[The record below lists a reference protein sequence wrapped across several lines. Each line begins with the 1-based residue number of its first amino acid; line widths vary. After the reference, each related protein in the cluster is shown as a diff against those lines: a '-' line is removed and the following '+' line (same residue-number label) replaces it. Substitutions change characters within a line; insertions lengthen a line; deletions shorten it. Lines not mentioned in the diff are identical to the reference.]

1 MHPDLVALLALQK
14 DDGVVAQVKERLR
27 ASDAEVAELD
37 RVRAASQDALA
48 KARAALEAEEVRHR
62 DLTNK
67 VQDHKALQEH
77 HVSALDSVRKAR
89 EASAAMAQ
97 IEMTRKVLAQEE
109 SDLHGIG
116 SRIMD
121 LRQAVGL
128 SELEIAEIE
137 TRQQEERARIAAA
150 RAEIEQEL
158 AAAVEKRTATASG
171 VSKGMLTKY
180 ERLRERG
187 QATPLFA
194 LRGQACGRC
203 NTAIPLQRR
212 NGIAGGK
219 AIEVCE
225 GCGVLL
231 YAMPA

>member
-14 DDGVVAQVKERLR
+14 DDGVVSQVKEKLR

-37 RVRAASQDALA
+37 RVRAAAHDALA
-48 KARAALEAEEVRHR
+48 RARTALEGEESRHR

-77 HVSALDSVRKAR
+77 HVSALDAVRKPR
-89 EASAAMAQ
+89 EATAAMAQ

-109 SDLHGIG
+109 SDLHGLG
-116 SRIMD
+116 SRIID

-137 TRQQEERARIAAA
+137 TRQQEERGRIAAA
-150 RAEIEQEL
+150 RADIQKEL
-158 AAAVEKRTATASG
+158 EAAVATRTATATG
-171 VSKGMLTKY
+171 VSKGMLAKY

>member
-1 MHPDLVALLALQK
+1 LNPDLVSLLALQQ
-14 DDGVVAQVKERLR
+14 DDMAVQQVRARLKEIDEQVA
-27 ASDAEVAELD
+27 ALD
-37 RVRAASQDALA
+37 RAKAGATAALA
-48 KARAALEAEEVRHR
+48 RAKTALEAEETRHR

-77 HVSALDSVRKAR
+77 HVGALDAVRKPR
-89 EASAAMAQ
+89 EATAAMAQ

-109 SDLHGIG
+109 SDLHAMG

-121 LRQAVGL
+121 LRQAAGL
-128 SELEIAEIE
+128 QELEIAEINTKQAEERTAIAE
-137 TRQQEERARIAAA
+137 TRAGV
-150 RAEIEQEL
+150 EQEL
-158 AAAVEKRTATASG
+158 AGAIAKRTATSSG
-171 VSKGMLTKY
+171 VSKGMLSKY
-180 ERLRERG
+180 ERLRDRG
-187 QATPLFA
+187 QSEPLFA

-203 NTAIPLQRR
+203 NTSIPLQRR

-231 YAMPA
+231 YATA

>member
-1 MHPDLVALLALQK
+1 MHPDLVALLSLQK
-14 DDGVVAQVKERLR
+14 DVGVVTHVKEKLR

-37 RVRAASQDALA
+37 RARGAAQDALT
-48 KARAALEAEEVRHR
+48 KARTALESEEVRHR
-62 DLTNK
+62 ELTNK

-77 HVSALDSVRKAR
+77 HVSALDAVRKPR
-89 EASAAMAQ
+89 EATAAMAQ

-109 SDLHGIG
+109 SDLHGLG
-116 SRIMD
+116 GRIID
-121 LRQAVGL
+121 LRQSVGL

-137 TRQQEERARIAAA
+137 TKQREERARIAAA

-158 AAAVEKRTATASG
+158 DAAVAKRTETATG
-171 VSKGMLTKY
+171 VSKGMLSKY

-187 QATPLFA
+187 QATPLYA

>member
-1 MHPDLVALLALQK
+1 MIPDLVALLALQQ
-14 DDGVVAQVKERLR
+14 DDSGVTRLKERLR
-27 ASDAEVAELD
+27 DVDAQLAELD
-37 RVRAASQDALA
+37 RSRAAAVDTLER
-48 KARAALEAEEVRHR
+48 ARVALEAEEVRHR

-67 VQDHKALQEH
+67 VQDHKTLQEH
-77 HVSALDSVRKAR
+77 HVSALDAVRKAR
-89 EASAAMAQ
+89 EATAAMAQ

-109 SDLHGIG
+109 SDLHGLG

-121 LRQAVGL
+121 LRQTVGL
-128 SELEIAEIE
+128 QELEIAELE
-137 TRQQEERARIAAA
+137 QRQGEA
-150 RAEIEQEL
+150 RATIAGERTGIEEEL
-158 AAAVEKRTATASG
+158 TVAVATRTATATG
-171 VSKGMLTKY
+171 VPRGLLSKY

-187 QATPLFA
+187 QSDPLYA

-231 YAMPA
+231 YATA

>member
-1 MHPDLVALLALQK
+1 MNPDLVSLLALQQ
-14 DDGVVAQVKERLR
+14 DDLAVQQVRSRLKEIDEQVA
-27 ASDAEVAELD
+27 ALD
-37 RVRAASQDALA
+37 RA
-48 KARAALEAEEVRHR
+48 KAGASAALTRAKTALEAEETRHR

-77 HVSALDSVRKAR
+77 HVGALDAVRKPR
-89 EASAAMAQ
+89 EATAAMAQ

-109 SDLHGIG
+109 SDLHAMG

-121 LRQAVGL
+121 LRQAAGL
-128 SELEIAEIE
+128 QELEIAEIE
-137 TRQQEERARIAAA
+137 QKQAEDRTAIAETRAG
-150 RAEIEQEL
+150 IEKEL
-158 AAAVEKRTATASG
+158 AAAIAKRTGTSAG
-171 VSKGMLTKY
+171 VSKGMLSKY
-180 ERLRERG
+180 ERLRDRG
-187 QATPLFA
+187 QSEPLFA

-231 YAMPA
+231 YATA

>member
-1 MHPDLVALLALQK
+1 MNPDLVALLALQK
-14 DDGVVAQVKERLR
+14 DDSVVSQVKEKLR

-37 RVRAASQDALA
+37 RSRSAADEALA
-48 KARAALEAEEVRHR
+48 RARTALEAEEVRHR
-62 DLTNK
+62 ELTNK

-77 HVSALDSVRKAR
+77 HVSALDAVRKAR
-89 EASAAMAQ
+89 EATAAMAQ

-109 SDLHGIG
+109 SELHGMG
-116 SRIMD
+116 SKIID

-128 SELEIAEIE
+128 NELEIVEIE
-137 TRQQEERARIAAA
+137 GKQKEERARIAEERSA
-150 RAEIEQEL
+150 IEQEL
-158 AAAVEKRTATASG
+158 AAAVAKRTATAGG

>member
-1 MHPDLVALLALQK
+1 VNPDLASLLALQQ
-14 DDGVVAQVKERLR
+14 DDVAVQQVRARLKEIDEQVAQ
-27 ASDAEVAELD
+27 LD
-37 RVRAASQDALA
+37 R
-48 KARAALEAEEVRHR
+48 ARAGATAALERAKTALEAEETRHR

-77 HVSALDSVRKAR
+77 HVGALDAVRKPR
-89 EASAAMAQ
+89 EATAAMAQ

-109 SDLHGIG
+109 SDLHAMG

-121 LRQAVGL
+121 LRQAAGL
-128 SELEIAEIE
+128 QELEIAEIA
-137 TRQQEERARIAAA
+137 QKQSEERAAIAET
-150 RAEIEQEL
+150 RAGVETDL
-158 AAAVEKRTATASG
+158 AAAIAKRTATSAG
-171 VSKGMLTKY
+171 VSKGMLSKY
-180 ERLRERG
+180 ERLRDRG
-187 QATPLFA
+187 QSEPLFA

-212 NGIAGGK
+212 NGIAGGR

-231 YAMPA
+231 YATA

>member
-1 MHPDLVALLALQK
+1 MNPDLVALLALQQ
-14 DDGVVAQVKERLR
+14 DDAAVAAVREKLKESDAQV
-27 ASDAEVAELD
+27 ASLD
-37 RVRAASQDALA
+37 R
-48 KARAALEAEEVRHR
+48 ARAGAIQALDRARVALENEEVRHR
-62 DLTNK
+62 ELTNK

-77 HVSALDSVRKAR
+77 HVGALDAVRKPR
-89 EASAAMAQ
+89 EANAAMAQ

-109 SDLHGIG
+109 SDLHGLG

-121 LRQAVGL
+121 LRQSVGL
-128 SELEIAEIE
+128 NELEIAEIE
-137 TRQQEERARIAAA
+137 TKQQEERATIAAV
-150 RAEIEQEL
+150 RAEVEKEL
-158 AAAVEKRTATASG
+158 AAGIAKRTGTAGG
-171 VSKGMLTKY
+171 VSKSMLSKY

-187 QATPLFA
+187 QSVPLFA

-231 YAMPA
+231 YATA

>member
-1 MHPDLVALLALQK
+1 VNPDLVALLALQV
-14 DDGVVAQVKERLR
+14 DDAAVSQVRDRLKELDAQVAALDQAR
-27 ASDAEVAELD
+27 AG
-37 RVRAASQDALA
+37 AADALER
-48 KARAALEAEEVRHR
+48 ARTALEGEEVRHR

-77 HVSALDSVRKAR
+77 HVSALDAVRKPR

-109 SDLHGIG
+109 SDLHAIG
-116 SRIMD
+116 GRIID
-121 LRQAVGL
+121 LRQAVSL
-128 SELEIAEIE
+128 NELEIAEIE
-137 TRQQEERARIAAA
+137 TRQKEERAAIAET
-150 RAEIEQEL
+150 RAGVEREL
-158 AAAVEKRTATASG
+158 AAAIAKRTATAAG
-171 VSKGMLTKY
+171 VSKGLLSKY
-180 ERLRERG
+180 ERLRARG

-219 AIEVCE
+219 AVEVCE

-231 YAMPA
+231 YATS

>member
-1 MHPDLVALLALQK
+1 MNPDLVSLLALQQ
-14 DDGVVAQVKERLR
+14 DDLAVQQVRSRLKEIDEQVAG
-27 ASDAEVAELD
+27 LD
-37 RVRAASQDALA
+37 RA
-48 KARAALEAEEVRHR
+48 KAGASAALTRAKTALEAEETRHR

-77 HVSALDSVRKAR
+77 HVGALDAVRKPR
-89 EASAAMAQ
+89 EATAAMAQ

-109 SDLHGIG
+109 SDLHAMG

-121 LRQAVGL
+121 LRQAAGL
-128 SELEIAEIE
+128 QELEIAEIE
-137 TRQQEERARIAAA
+137 QKQSEERTAIAET
-150 RAEIEQEL
+150 RASVEKEL
-158 AAAVEKRTATASG
+158 AAAIAKRTGTSSG
-171 VSKGMLTKY
+171 VSKGMLSKY
-180 ERLRERG
+180 ERLRDRG
-187 QATPLFA
+187 QSEPLFA

-231 YAMPA
+231 YATA

>member
-1 MHPDLVALLALQK
+1 VNPDLVALLALQQ
-14 DDGVVAQVKERLR
+14 DDAAVSKINARLKEL
-27 ASDAEVAELD
+27 DGEVALLD
-37 RVRAASQDALA
+37 RAAASAKEALA
-48 KARAALEAEEVRHR
+48 RARAALDAEEVRHR

-67 VQDHKALQEH
+67 VQDHKALQDH
-77 HVSALDSVRKAR
+77 HVSALDAVRKPR

-109 SDLHGIG
+109 SDLHSLG

-121 LRQAVGL
+121 LRQAAGL
-128 SELEIAEIE
+128 QELEIAEIA
-137 TRQQEERARIAAA
+137 TKQKEERERIAAA
-150 RAEIEQEL
+150 RAEVEGEL
-158 AAAVEKRTATASG
+158 KAGIAKRTET
-171 VSKGMLTKY
+171 SKGISKGLLTKY

-187 QATPLFA
+187 QSDPLYA

-219 AIEVCE
+219 AVEICE

-231 YAMPA
+231 YAMG

>member
-1 MHPDLVALLALQK
+1 MNPDLVALLALQG
-14 DDGVVAQVKERLR
+14 DDGAVSRVKERLR
-27 ASDAEVAELD
+27 DVDAQLAELD
-37 RVRAASQDALA
+37 HARAAAVDTLES
-48 KARAALEAEEVRHR
+48 ARAALEAEEVRHR

-77 HVSALDSVRKAR
+77 HVSALDAVRKPR
-89 EASAAMAQ
+89 EATAAMAQ
-97 IEMTRKVLAQEE
+97 IETTRKVLAQEE
-109 SDLHGIG
+109 SDLHSLG

-121 LRQAVGL
+121 LRQTVGL
-128 SELEIAEIE
+128 QELEIAELE
-137 TRQQEERARIAAA
+137 GRQREERGTLAGVRS
-150 RAEIEQEL
+150 EVEEEL
-158 AAAVEKRTATASG
+158 AAGVAKRTATAAG
-171 VSKGMLTKY
+171 VSRGILSKY

-187 QATPLFA
+187 QSDPLYA

-212 NGIAGGK
+212 NGIANGK

-231 YAMPA
+231 YAPA

>member
-1 MHPDLVALLALQK
+1 VNPDLVALLALQ
-14 DDGVVAQVKERLR
+14 DDDAAVSKVRERLKELDAQVAALDQVKAGAAQALER
-27 ASDAEVAELD
+27 
-37 RVRAASQDALA
+37 
-48 KARAALEAEEVRHR
+48 ARLSLEAEEVRHR

-77 HVSALDSVRKAR
+77 HVGALDAVRKPR
-89 EASAAMAQ
+89 EAAAAMAQ

-109 SDLHGIG
+109 SDLHTMGG
-116 SRIMD
+116 RIID
-121 LRQAVGL
+121 FRQAVGL

-137 TRQQEERARIAAA
+137 TKQKEERAGIAAT
-150 RAEIEQEL
+150 RAEVEKEL
-158 AAAVEKRTATASG
+158 AAAIAKRTATASG

-187 QATPLFA
+187 QSAPLFP

-212 NGIAGGK
+212 NGIAGGR

-231 YAMPA
+231 YATS

>member
-1 MHPDLVALLALQK
+1 VNPDLVALLALQL
-14 DDGVVAQVKERLR
+14 DDAAVAKVNARLK
-27 ASDAEVAELD
+27 ELD
-37 RVRAASQDALA
+37 GQVALLDRAAAAAAEALTR
-48 KARAALEAEEVRHR
+48 ARAALDAEESRHR

-77 HVSALDSVRKAR
+77 HVSALDAVRKPR
-89 EASAAMAQ
+89 EATAAMAQ

-109 SDLHGIG
+109 SDLHTLG

-121 LRQAVGL
+121 LRQASGL
-128 SELEIAEIE
+128 QELEIAEIA
-137 TRQQEERARIAAA
+137 TRQKEERATIAAA
-150 RAEIEQEL
+150 RAEIEGDLKGAL
-158 AAAVEKRTATASG
+158 AKRAETSKG
-171 VSKGMLTKY
+171 VSKGLLLKY

-187 QATPLFA
+187 QSEPLYA

-219 AIEVCE
+219 AVEICE

-231 YAMPA
+231 YATG

>member
-1 MHPDLVALLALQK
+1 VNPDLVALLALQQ
-14 DDGVVAQVKERLR
+14 DDTAVSAVRDRLKESDAQVAALDK
-27 ASDAEVAELD
+27 AS
-37 RVRAASQDALA
+37 ASATAALA
-48 KARAALEAEEVRHR
+48 RAKTALDAEEVRHR
-62 DLTNK
+62 ELTNK

-77 HVSALDSVRKAR
+77 HVSALDAVRKPR
-89 EASAAMAQ
+89 EATAAMAQ

-128 SELEIAEIE
+128 QELEIAEIA
-137 TRQQEERARIAAA
+137 QKQAEERATIAEA
-150 RAEIEQEL
+150 RAGIEKEL
-158 AAAVEKRTATASG
+158 AAALAKRNGTATG
-171 VSKGMLTKY
+171 VSKSMLSKY
-180 ERLRERG
+180 ERLKDRG
-187 QATPLFA
+187 QSEPLFA

-212 NGIAGGK
+212 NGIAGGR

-231 YAMPA
+231 YATA

>member
-1 MHPDLVALLALQK
+1 VNPDLVALLALQQ
-14 DDGVVAQVKERLR
+14 DDAAVSKVNARLKEL
-27 ASDAEVAELD
+27 DAEVALLD
-37 RVRAASQDALA
+37 RAAASAKEALA
-48 KARAALEAEEVRHR
+48 RARAALDAEEVRHR

-77 HVSALDSVRKAR
+77 HVSALDAVRKPR

-109 SDLHGIG
+109 SDLHSLG

-121 LRQAVGL
+121 LRQAAGL
-128 SELEIAEIE
+128 QELEIAEIA
-137 TRQQEERARIAAA
+137 TKQKEERERIAAA
-150 RAEIEQEL
+150 RAEVEREL
-158 AAAVEKRTATASG
+158 KGGIAKRTETSKG
-171 VSKGMLTKY
+171 VSKGLLTKY

-187 QATPLFA
+187 QSDPLYA

-219 AIEVCE
+219 AVEICE

-231 YAMPA
+231 YAMG

>member
-1 MHPDLVALLALQK
+1 MNPDLVALLALQE
-14 DDGVVAQVKERLR
+14 DDAAVTQVRERLKELDAQV
-27 ASDAEVAELD
+27 AGLD
-37 RVRAASQDALA
+37 QA
-48 KARAALEAEEVRHR
+48 KAGAAAALERARTALAAEEARHR

-77 HVSALDSVRKAR
+77 HVKALDAVRKQR
-89 EASAAMAQ
+89 EAEAATAQ

-109 SDLHGIG
+109 SDLNAMGG
-116 SRIMD
+116 RIID

-128 SELEIAEIE
+128 GELEIVEIETKQTEERAAIAARRAEIE
-137 TRQQEERARIAAA
+137 T
-150 RAEIEQEL
+150 EL
-158 AAAVEKRTATASG
+158 AAALAKRNGTAAG
-171 VSKGMLTKY
+171 VSKGILVKY

-187 QATPLFA
+187 QSAPLFA

-212 NGIAGGK
+212 NVIAGGR

-231 YAMPA
+231 YATS

>member
-1 MHPDLVALLALQK
+1 VNPDLASLLALQQ
-14 DDGVVAQVKERLR
+14 DDVAVQQVRARLKEIDEQVAQ
-27 ASDAEVAELD
+27 LD
-37 RVRAASQDALA
+37 R
-48 KARAALEAEEVRHR
+48 ARAGATAALERAKSALEAEETRHR

-77 HVSALDSVRKAR
+77 HVGALDAVRKPR
-89 EASAAMAQ
+89 EATAAMAQ

-109 SDLHGIG
+109 SDLHAMG

-121 LRQAVGL
+121 LRQAAGL
-128 SELEIAEIE
+128 QELEIAEIA
-137 TRQQEERARIAAA
+137 QKQSEERAAIAET
-150 RAEIEQEL
+150 RAGVETDL
-158 AAAVEKRTATASG
+158 AAAIAKRTATSAG
-171 VSKGMLTKY
+171 VSKGMLSKY
-180 ERLRERG
+180 ERLRDRG
-187 QATPLFA
+187 QSEPLFA

-212 NGIAGGK
+212 NGIAGGR

-231 YAMPA
+231 YATA